1 MVCEGL
7 GSSPP
12 VQVEARFEKGHIM
25 GVAVALQ
32 FRKFVLVWKF
42 YPCAIALNG
51 FVKISQ

>member
-1 MVCEGL
+1 MVRERL

-12 VQVEARFEKGHIM
+12 IQVDAGFEKEDIM

-32 FRKFVLVWKF
+32 FRKFVLEWKF

-51 FVKISQ
+51 FVEINQ